1 MAFIRQDVSVSNEWG
16 YIADTGDTNSNEGD
30 NQSTDTSD
38 AEENGTLD
46 DSWFSNLT
54 TVQALGI
61 GAAAGVLIALLAAI
75 IVTKLTGKGKE
86 RTMLRRSLKE
96 TQEEEPEEEQTAEA
110 GLPGIFT
117 VEKLHEQGA
126 RSSQQDS
133 FFVSAGETKDN
144 LLAVVADGMGGLS
157 DGDKVSQTAVSAL
170 MQGFYSVQDNDPQ
183 RLLLT
188 LLQRAN
194 RAVNDLLGY
203 SGLYQSGSTMIAGLI
218 RQHAFYYISVGDS
231 RIYLYRDGTLYQLNR
246 EHVYRDELY
255 LKAINEG
262 GALSEADV
270 HPKAKG
276 LSSFLGMGELK
287 HVDIPAQPVDIHPG
301 DRFLLMSDGVYNALS
316 EEEILSALKE
326 APGVSAQ
333 LLNTAIKGH
342 NYQNQDNYTA
352 VIINCWEADTPPIPR
367 TEM

>member
-1 MAFIRQDVSVSNEWG
+1 MAFIRQDISVSDEWG
-16 YIADTGDTNSNEGD
+16 YVADAGNLNSDEED
-30 NQSTDTSD
+30 NQNTDNSD
-38 AEENGTLD
+38 SGDGGTLVD
-46 DSWFSNLT
+46 GWFSNLT

-75 IVTKLTGKGKE
+75 VVTKLTGKGQ
-86 RTMLRRSLKE
+86 TMLRRSQKD
-96 TQEEEPEEEQTAEA
+96 TPEEEPEEEQAAAA

-133 FFVSAGETKDN
+133 FFVSSGETKDN

-203 SGLYQSGSTMIAGLI
+203 SGLYQSGSTMVAGLI

-231 RIYLYRDGTLYQLNR
+231 RIYLYLDGTLYQLNR

-316 EEEILSALKE
+316 EEELLAALKE